1 MNTQRSLLRLVDVRP
16 NEVSALAWSFFYF
29 FLLLCSYYIIR
40 PIRTEMII
48 ISGIDQV
55 HWLALGVFLS
65 MLLIVPVFGWMTR
78 NLSRKVFLN
87 SVYLFFS
94 FNLILFYLV
103 FRAGEVTPL
112 IARSFYI
119 WVGVFNLFVVSV
131 FWSFMS
137 DIFVREQSRR
147 LFAAIAAGG
156 TSGAIVGPIIT
167 ALLVERLGVSN
178 LFLIAASL
186 LVLTLYCIHKLRV
199 WRLQNPIL
207 QIDVGQ
213 QQKPQPKLKGGVLDG
228 IKLVTGSKYLL
239 GICTL
244 MLGYSLCA
252 TLLSLM
258 VAEQIETLFPDSVTR
273 TRLFSVIDTVVNVI
287 ALIFQLFLTSRLL
300 QWLRMSRTLAILP
313 GVFLLGFVLLVFA
326 PVFFLFGGLE
336 VLRRSFEYGVNKPA
350 REMLY
355 VPLKREEKYKAKNF
369 IDTTVHRGGD
379 LLSTWV
385 MAGFKFLGLSSQM
398 ISLVAAIIAAGWVT
412 MAIRVG
418 LDYRQRVDIHTL

>member
-1 MNTQRSLLRLVDVRP
+1 MNFQRNLLRLVDVRP
-16 NEVSALAWSFFYF
+16 HEISALAWSFFYF

-78 NLSRKVFLN
+78 NLTRQVFLN
-87 SVYLFFS
+87 TVYLFFG
-94 FNLILFYLV
+94 FNLIVFYLV
-103 FRAGEVTPL
+103 FRVGEITPL
-112 IARSFYI
+112 IARSFYV

-156 TSGAIVGPIIT
+156 TTGAIVGPIIT
-167 ALLVERLGVSN
+167 ALLVEKLGVSN

-186 LVLTLYCIHKLRV
+186 LVLTLFCIHKLRR
-199 WRLQNPIL
+199 WRLHNPIDRVDL
-207 QIDVGQ
+207 LH
-213 QQKPQPKLKGGVLDG
+213 QQKHQPKLKGGVLDG
-228 IKLVTGSKYLL
+228 IKLVVGSKYLL

-258 VAEQIETLFPDSVTR
+258 VAEQIEVLYPDSLAR
-273 TRLFSVIDTVVNVI
+273 TRLFSVIDTTVNVI

-300 QWLRMSRTLAILP
+300 KWLRMSRTLAILP
-313 GVFLLGFVLLVFA
+313 SVFLFGFVLLVFA
-326 PVFFLFGGLE
+326 PVLFLFGGLE

-355 VPLKREEKYKAKNF
+355 VPLMREEKYKAKNF

-385 MAGFKFLGLSSQM
+385 MAGFKFLGLSAQM
-398 ISLVAAIIAAGWVT
+398 ISFLAAIIAAGWVY
-412 MAIRVG
+412 MAFRVG
-418 LDYRQRVDIHTL
+418 LDYRQRVDAPAL